1 MIWKPEQIWLILAEI
16 GNQLRLKGED
26 SMRNRVFHYN
36 LGIALHKISN
46 NYQEKRGG
54 ETWQISMWISDQG

>member
-26 SMRNRVFHYN
+26 SMRNRVFQYN
-36 LGIALHKISN
+36 LGITLHKISN
-46 NYQEKRGG
+46 NYQEKRSG
-54 ETWQISMWISDQG
+54 EIWQISMWISDQG